1 MNPDCGVLVV
11 PNPRREPMLPI
22 SIEVDEE
29 AYKSISKVVPKRTFP
44 IFVGGEGW
52 RTQIES
58 TLKILF

>member
-1 MNPDCGVLVV
+1 
-11 PNPRREPMLPI
+11 MLPI